1 MLRFRLKCAIMAVP
15 YANRLQG
22 EGIIVPAGSEVLCI
36 DPIEP
41 QAGFQRSRRIAVEW
55 EGKIVRL
62 FLVDLLERSDLV

>member
-1 MLRFRLKCAIMAVP
+1 MLRCRLKCAIMAIP
-15 YANRLQG
+15 YANLSV
-22 EGIIVPAGSEVLCI
+22 EVVIIPAGSKVRCI

-62 FLVDLLERSDLV
+62 FLVDLLERSELV